1 MGRVKKQSTTKKQ
14 KKNEK
19 KKRWRAS
26 SATVERLGR
35 PQPLGQTPTQEG
47 GSLVVRAMG
56 SRVVIPGLIRSNG
69 RLEAQLKRQNKMKQL
84 LGLALITSWVLW
96 FCVLAWVL
104 LYK

>member
-1 MGRVKKQSTTKKQ
+1 MEGQFCYCGKVGKTTTSWTDSNPGRRFIGCESYGKAGACGYFEWVDPPMCA
-14 KKNEK
+14 
-19 KKRWRAS
+19 R
-26 SATVERLGR
+26 
-35 PQPLGQTPTQEG
+35 
-47 GSLVVRAMG
+47 